1 MEKKEIDDVMF
12 VLNELREDNTVPKNV
27 RLKIED
33 AVSILSMDT
42 EAEIKA
48 SRVLSK
54 LEEIAEDVN
63 LQPYTRTRIWDVI
76 SLLEKIKQ

>member
-1 MEKKEIDDVMF
+1 MENKEIDDVMF

>member
-1 MEKKEIDDVMF
+1 MENKEIDAVLS
-12 VLNELREDNTVPKNV
+12 VLNELKEDHAVPKNV

-33 AVSILSMDT
+33 AVNILKGDT
-42 EAEIKA
+42 ETEIKS

-63 LQPYTRTRIWDVI
+63 VQPYTRTQIWDLI
-76 SLLEKIKQ
+76 SLLEKIK